1 MINFLT
7 IVFAGGI
14 LFCFRTTCKFLVK
27 LRSHWGCS
35 LWNPFYRGVPSR
47 LCSPVLS
54 TKQTTW
60 FFFPHGFDT
69 YSEEVSQYWA
79 EAGLHLWM
87 LLAQPPPYNAGTSVV
102 LHHIQIWMVFKGVQ
116 NHGLLVP
123 VLTPCIVLFNSITWT
138 DLGQTYKSNCLLTG
152 ANFNNIYTHY
162 KIRCTTIYIYSIV
175 YMNIYASNHQ
185 NKNSKSKPN
194 WLLPHFS
201 TIVSLLFSVRPALH
215 LRKQL

>member
-14 LFCFRTTCKFLVK
+14 LFCFRMTCMFLVK

-35 LWNPFYRGVPSR
+35 LWNPFYRGVPSH

-60 FFFPHGFDT
+60 FFFPT
-69 YSEEVSQYWA
+69 ALTPILRRCLNIE
-79 EAGLHLWM
+79 LR
-87 LLAQPPPYNAGTSVV
+87 LASISGCSWLSIPLDAGTSDV

-116 NHGLLVP
+116 NHALLVP
-123 VLTPCIVLFNSITWT
+123 VLTPCIVLFNSITWK

-152 ANFNNIYTHY
+152 ANFNNTHTHY
-162 KIRCTTIYIYSIV
+162 KYDAQPYI
-175 YMNIYASNHQ
+175 
-185 NKNSKSKPN
+185 
-194 WLLPHFS
+194 
-201 TIVSLLFSVRPALH
+201 
-215 LRKQL
+215 